1 MEMSVNELYEKLLK
15 MKKQNNG
22 KTLNA
27 IDLLELGGNFEWQLK
42 QLENE
47 GKIIRHND
55 VIESFDVIG

>member
-27 IDLLELGGNFEWQLK
+27 IDLLELDGNFEWQLK